1 MEKSNSKAVK
11 MLCCSVIVK
20 IQVSER
26 HRPKIGPKK
35 VLVVEVSPKV
45 SEKKSPRG
53 VEPLLV
59 GIQKRPCNFGSGN
72 SSSRNSSV
80 EKVTRAAVPNAG
92 YRLYNGNGTAEERPE
107 GGR

>member
-1 MEKSNSKAVK
+1 

-26 HRPKIGPKK
+26 HRPKIGPKR

-45 SEKKSPRG
+45 SEKKLPRG

-59 GIQKRPCNFGSGN
+59 GFFENPIKDGRGVIYILGDMRQKD
-72 SSSRNSSV
+72 
-80 EKVTRAAVPNAG
+80 VT
-92 YRLYNGNGTAEERPE
+92 
-107 GGR
+107 

>member
-11 MLCCSVIVK
+11 MLCYSVIVK
-20 IQVSER
+20 IQVSEW

-35 VLVVEVSPKV
+35 VLLVEVSPKV
-45 SEKKSPRG
+45 SEKNLPRG

-59 GIQKRPCNFGSGN
+59 GIQKRPCNFGSGS

-92 YRLYNGNGTAEERPE
+92 YRLYNGNGAAEERPE